1 VAPVASSNP
10 TSSVVVPAALTVPV
24 VSGVPSET
32 TPAREVPATSSV
44 SAGGSRGWAVQL
56 GAFSQEANAEA
67 LAGRTAALL
76 AFLEPADALPTRA
89 PRIEKDGAVYR
100 VLVGATPDRDAAV
113 SLARELERV
122 LDRPTTLLL
131 R

>member
-1 VAPVASSNP
+1 MTRILSALVLLPIVLG
-10 TSSVVVPAALTVPV
+10 VVWFLPPAGTLVLATV
-24 VSGVPSET
+24 
-32 TPAREVPATSSV
+32 
-44 SAGGSRGWAVQL
+44 
-56 GAFSQEANAEA
+56 
-67 LAGRTAALL
+67 AALL
-76 AFLEPADALPTRA
+76 AFLEPADALPARA
-89 PRIEKDGAVYR
+89 PRIETDGAVYR